1 MPIYEYTC
9 EECNCDFEMLV
20 TSTDDRH
27 VTCPKCDSNHVKK
40 LLSRACIG
48 GSRFGNCSVG
58 GGGGF
63 S

>member
-9 EECNCDFEMLV
+9 EKCNCDFEMLV

-27 VTCPKCDSNHVKK
+27 VTCPKCDSNQVNK
-40 LLSRACIG
+40 LLSRPCIG
-48 GSRFGNCSVG
+48 GSSFGSCAPG
-58 GGGGF
+58 GASGF